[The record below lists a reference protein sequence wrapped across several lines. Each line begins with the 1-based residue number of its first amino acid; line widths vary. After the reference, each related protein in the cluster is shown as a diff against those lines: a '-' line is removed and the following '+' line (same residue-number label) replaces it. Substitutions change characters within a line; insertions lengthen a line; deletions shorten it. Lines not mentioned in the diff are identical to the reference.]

1 MAPCES
7 QDFLEDGLLEDGNN
21 ITRSALGIFS
31 RLVPVVE
38 ADWPQ
43 LPGDISL
50 LAGVMRL
57 RTLSRLSDPGVPRC
71 NHEGPYDTEAEGDAT
86 TEVEKG
92 MHREA
97 EKH

>member
-7 QDFLEDGLLEDGNN
+7 QDLLEDGFLEDGNN
-21 ITRSALGIFS
+21 TTRSASRIFS
-31 RLVPVVE
+31 QLVPVVE

-57 RTLSRLSDPGVPRC
+57 RTLSGLSDPGVPRC
-71 NHEGPYDTEAEGDAT
+71 NHEGPYEMEAEGDAA

-92 MHREA
+92 MHPGS
-97 EKH
+97 